1 MTELKSIRVKK
12 NLTQQEVSKRIGISL
27 RSYIMYENDEN
38 KVNTPKYRFLLQEL
52 KNINPLDET
61 HGILSLDDI
70 RDICFEIFSSYNVDF
85 CYLFGSYAKGNASEE
100 SDVDLLVSSDV
111 SGLRFYELTEHL
123 REGLHKKVDL
133 IDIKQLLNNEALLKE
148 IFKSGIKIYG
158 RDI

>member
-111 SGLRFYELTEHL
+111 SGLRFYELTERL

-158 RDI
+158 

>member
-61 HGILSLDDI
+61 HGILSLYDI

-111 SGLRFYELTEHL
+111 SGLRFYELTERL

-158 RDI
+158 